1 MILPAIWDRALAELG
16 SSEGGADTLALLV
29 HDQDT
34 RRLLL
39 LRAVLDAAQAADR
52 ATCSPTEK
60 SRLQDDWTLL
70 TEADRTTPTGRLA
83 STAAGA
89 TGVTG
94 ATPAPG
100 APGTGAVT
108 GAAGVTATA
117 SGSAAVGAS
126 AAAEAAAAAG
136 AAALTGA
143 ASATGATAAT
153 PATGATGATGV
164 AAATAATAATGAASA
179 TAATSAAADPG
190 GRVALVRLLYPL
202 VGPWAL
208 SVLRGLDAAGR
219 VSGPGREREL
229 GRGLAHFSALAAV
242 AAARAEIP
250 FSVELTAYDGQL
262 NLPSLGTLHTATSG
276 DVPVRAAYAR
286 GRVTLSQPDASDVI
300 VFLER
305 GFGAWSGALAWTPAY
320 ALPGLVPE
328 AAPMPLDDLDPYR
341 TARGD
346 PRHRALSAPTT
357 LDDPERKRW
366 LQAWSGTA
374 AALHTGGEHRVTEAR
389 ALLRCLVPLE
399 MPPDAEGSGACSATR
414 RDAFGALLCSTPPSP
429 VAFAATLVHE
439 LQHAKLAALSD
450 MTTLHQ
456 AGPQARYF
464 APWRADPRPF
474 DGLLQGAYAHLGLAD
489 FFQRRALTADPAHRE
504 SAWAQH
510 ARYRAQVGA
519 ALPALVGA
527 PHLTVR
533 GRRFVDAMAAAYE
546 GMDAHPAPRGHT
558 ARAQAYLKAARTLW
572 TQRQTPSPSS
582 PRLNE

>member
-1 MILPAIWDRALAELG
+1 MLPAIWDRALAELG
-16 SSEGGADTLALLV
+16 RSEGGADTLALLV
-29 HDQDT
+29 RDQDT

-52 ATCSPTEK
+52 AVCSTGEK
-60 SRLQDDWTLL
+60 SRLRDDWALL
-70 TEADRTTPTGRLA
+70 AEADRTTPVGR
-83 STAAGA
+83 
-89 TGVTG
+89 
-94 ATPAPG
+94 PAPG
-100 APGTGAVT
+100 AAGT
-108 GAAGVTATA
+108 
-117 SGSAAVGAS
+117 
-126 AAAEAAAAAG
+126 
-136 AAALTGA
+136 
-143 ASATGATAAT
+143 
-153 PATGATGATGV
+153 TGATGATG
-164 AAATAATAATGAASA
+164 GL
-179 TAATSAAADPG
+179 AD
-190 GRVALVRLLYPL
+190 RFARARLLHPL
-202 VGPWAL
+202 TGPWAL
-208 SVLRGLDAAGR
+208 SALRGLDPAGR
-219 VSGPGREREL
+219 APARDGEREL
-229 GRGLAHFSALAAV
+229 RRALAHFSALAAV
-242 AAARAEIP
+242 AAARAKIP
-250 FSVELTAYDGQL
+250 FTAELTAHDGQL

-286 GRVTLSQPDASDVI
+286 GRVTLRQPDAPDVI

-328 AAPMPLDDLDPYR
+328 AAPMPLDDLDPFR

-374 AALHTGGEHRVTEAR
+374 AALRTGGERRVTEAR

-399 MPPDAEGSGACSATR
+399 MPPDADGSGGCSATR

-456 AGPQARYF
+456 AGPDARYF
-464 APWRADPRPF
+464 APWRPDPRPF

-572 TQRQTPSPSS
+572 TQRRTPSP